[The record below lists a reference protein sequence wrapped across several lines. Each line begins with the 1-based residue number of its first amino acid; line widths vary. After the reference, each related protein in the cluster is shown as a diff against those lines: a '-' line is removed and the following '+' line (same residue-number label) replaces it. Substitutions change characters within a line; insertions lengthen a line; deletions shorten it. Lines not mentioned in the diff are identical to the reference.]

1 MNFRSI
7 IKTTGIVV
15 GAAAA
20 GWYFCVVRHTGK
32 KVADKL
38 CETFDEIVTEEKL
51 DAAVAKAAD
60 IHMDVRVQQAADRAS
75 DSISYSIKRQMTDIV
90 NAKWEQMKGEIESD
104 ILKRVGYID
113 PGEIKQ
119 EAVTKAKEEWLDQV
133 HDEVERALN
142 DLRDK
147 YDEKIDEYMD
157 RAEDRFDDKI
167 DDILEGI
174 EDEYGERILEAIRK
188 DFDEED

>member
-1 MNFRSI
+1 MNLRTV
-7 IKTTGIVV
+7 IKTAGIVV

-20 GWYFCVVRHTGK
+20 GWYFCVIRHTGK
-32 KVADKL
+32 KLADKL
-38 CETFDEIVTEEKL
+38 CEKFDEVVTEEKL
-51 DAAVAKAAD
+51 DAAVAKAAN
-60 IHMDVRVQQAADRAS
+60 IHMDARVQQAADRAS
-75 DSISYSIKRQMTDIV
+75 DSISYSIKHQMTDIV
-90 NAKWEQMKGEIESD
+90 NAKWEQMKEEIESD

-167 DDILEGI
+167 DDILDDL
-174 EDEYGERILEAIRK
+174 EDEYGEKILEAIREGL
-188 DFDEED
+188 DEEV